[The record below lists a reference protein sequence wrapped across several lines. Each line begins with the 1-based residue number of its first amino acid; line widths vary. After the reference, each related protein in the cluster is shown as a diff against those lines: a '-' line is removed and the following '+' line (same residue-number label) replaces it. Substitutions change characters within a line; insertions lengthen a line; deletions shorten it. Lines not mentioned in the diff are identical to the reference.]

1 MSVYEKISGFADEI
15 SQDFDQQLKTVTD
28 LGMKYICI
36 RSAEH
41 KGIADYTPEEVRT
54 VLLPKLQAAGVGV
67 SSLGTAIGKVEVDDE
82 EGFAKQLEQ
91 LETLCETA
99 KLLDCSF
106 IRMFSFLIPKD
117 ADADSYT
124 DVVLDKLR
132 QFIRIAEKHDI
143 VLLHENEKGIYGD
156 TGARCKLLFD
166 RLACPPFKA
175 AFDFANFV
183 QCEQDTAECWELLH
197 DQIAYIHIKDALPGY
212 LLNVPAGTGLGIDCA
227 DGPFGPLTIIG
238 GTIEMADGVIRQSF
252 DCRYPTNTDPEK
264 MTAAIRKVCGDAATL
279 ENVSSRVPFY
289 IDADSPAIQTL
300 INTYNDVTGEGKK
313 PFTMG
318 GGTYARHFPYAVSFG
333 PEHVDLPLPEFGG
346 PMHGANEAAP
356 IDKLLEAVKIYI
368 IALLRLEEIDF

>member
-1 MSVYEKISGFADEI
+1 M
-15 SQDFDQQLKTVTD
+15 
-28 LGMKYICI
+28 
-36 RSAEH
+36 
-41 KGIADYTPEEVRT
+41 
-54 VLLPKLQAAGVGV
+54 
-67 SSLGTAIGKVEVDDE
+67 DDE

-99 KLLDCSF
+99 RLLDCSF

-166 RLACPPFKA
+166 RLACPHFKA

-212 LLNVPAGTGLGIDCA
+212 LLNVPAGTGLGKIPELLRRAFCEE
-227 DGPFGPLTIIG
+227 GYHGFLTLEPHLAMFDFFAPGAKG
-238 GTIEMADGVIRQSF
+238 GKSQKLQFENNPIVEKMKSEMAEPGRPKDGAEA
-252 DCRYPTNTDPEK
+252 Y
-264 MTAAIRKVCGDAATL
+264 ATQYHAL
-279 ENVSSRVPFY
+279 VEILN
-289 IDADSPAIQTL
+289 
-300 INTYNDVTGEGKK
+300 
-313 PFTMG
+313 
-318 GGTYARHFPYAVSFG
+318 
-333 PEHVDLPLPEFGG
+333 
-346 PMHGANEAAP
+346 P
-356 IDKLLEAVKIYI
+356 ILN
-368 IALLRLEEIDF
+368 

>member
-132 QFIRIAEKHDI
+132 QFIRIAEKHDV

-166 RLACPPFKA
+166 RLACPHFKA

-197 DQIAYIHIKDALPGY
+197 DQIAYIHIKDALPGC
-212 LLNVPAGTGLGIDCA
+212 LLNVPAGTGLGKIPELLRRAFCEE
-227 DGPFGPLTIIG
+227 GYHGFLTLEPHLAMFDFFAPGAKG
-238 GTIEMADGVIRQSF
+238 GESQKLQFENNPIVEKMKSEMAEPGRPKDGAEA
-252 DCRYPTNTDPEK
+252 Y
-264 MTAAIRKVCGDAATL
+264 ATQYHAL
-279 ENVSSRVPFY
+279 VG
-289 IDADSPAIQTL
+289 IL
-300 INTYNDVTGEGKK
+300 K
-313 PFTMG
+313 PI
-318 GGTYARHFPYAVSFG
+318 
-333 PEHVDLPLPEFGG
+333 L
-346 PMHGANEAAP
+346 N
-356 IDKLLEAVKIYI
+356 
-368 IALLRLEEIDF
+368 

>member
-1 MSVYEKISGFADEI
+1 MKKTGLPLAYPNIPQLSSVAATLLAAALPLPALPSHASPGGGREGASLAPQRMAFPFCRGF
-15 SQDFDQQLKTVTD
+15 
-28 LGMKYICI
+28 LGGAFAGA
-36 RSAEH
+36 RSVPGKDRRRPPRCRFPH
-41 KGIADYTPEEVRT
+41 
-54 VLLPKLQAAGVGV
+54 AAGVGV

-166 RLACPPFKA
+166 RLACPHFKA

-197 DQIAYIHIKDALPGY
+197 DQIAYIHIKDALPGC
-212 LLNVPAGTGLGIDCA
+212 LLNVPAGTGLGKIPELLRRAFCEE
-227 DGPFGPLTIIG
+227 GYHGFLTLEPHLAMFDFFAPGAKG
-238 GTIEMADGVIRQSF
+238 GESQKLQFENNPIVEKMKSEMAEPGRPKDGAEA
-252 DCRYPTNTDPEK
+252 Y
-264 MTAAIRKVCGDAATL
+264 ATQYHAL
-279 ENVSSRVPFY
+279 VEILN
-289 IDADSPAIQTL
+289 
-300 INTYNDVTGEGKK
+300 
-313 PFTMG
+313 
-318 GGTYARHFPYAVSFG
+318 
-333 PEHVDLPLPEFGG
+333 
-346 PMHGANEAAP
+346 P
-356 IDKLLEAVKIYI
+356 ILN
-368 IALLRLEEIDF
+368 